1 MVTETAELV
10 EKVNVSDFIWFF
22 KKVDFH
28 GMNKKLKRIRDRFD
42 TIMDKVTKEHQEE
55 KKKRGEPPHH
65 VRDLVD
71 ILLEIQ
77 EDESNEIK
85 LTSENVNAF
94 NLVSHLAYY
103 SFVI

>member
-1 MVTETAELV
+1 M
-10 EKVNVSDFIWFF
+10 
-22 KKVDFH
+22 
-28 GMNKKLKRIRDRFD
+28 
-42 TIMDKVTKEHQEE
+42 MDKVTKEHQEE
-55 KKKRGEPPHH
+55 KKKRDESGHH

-77 EDESNEIK
+77 EDRSNEIK

-94 NLVSHLAYY
+94 ILVSHFAYY